1 MADRTLI
8 SIMVG
13 DQLVLPDDNGVM
25 TGYSV
30 ERIEGDIGSAKLYLQ
45 NANVSAD
52 PLRVIEYAKVD

>member
-25 TGYSV
+25 TGYTV

-45 NANVSAD
+45 NANVSAE
-52 PLRVIEYAKVD
+52 PVRVIEYHKVD